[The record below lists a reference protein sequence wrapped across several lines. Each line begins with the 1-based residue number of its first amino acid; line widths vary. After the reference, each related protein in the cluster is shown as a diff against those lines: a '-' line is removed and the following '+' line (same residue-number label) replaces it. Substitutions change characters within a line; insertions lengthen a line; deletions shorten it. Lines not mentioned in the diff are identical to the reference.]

1 MYYEINENKY
11 FEAIVAQKEMEEY
24 ETEWNLLLKQA
35 QEEV

>member
-11 FEAIVAQKEMEEY
+11 FELIAAQTELEEY
-24 ETEWNLLLKQA
+24 ETEWDLFLKQA

>member
-1 MYYEINENKY
+1 MYYEINENRY
-11 FEAIVAQKEMEEY
+11 FELIAAQTELEEH